1 MQDNE
6 VEGNITGVVMRC
18 LNVGWLLN
26 LGWLLNVMMRCPD
39 VGWLLNV
46 MMRCLDEG

>member
-18 LNVGWLLN
+18 
-26 LGWLLNVMMRCPD
+26 PD

-46 MMRCLDEG
+46 TMRCLDEG